1 MRVGDVP
8 HPIYT
13 VYEEQSARTL
23 RFFTKYLPVKE
34 VQLKSIQGKRCQ
46 RDSKQSSV
54 LTEFM
59 INFVDPKLLNTTKH

>member
-23 RFFTKYLPVKE
+23 RFLPVKE